1 MAVAPAPHSDFQ
13 SMSTSE
19 FDGIPDIIGMST
31 PCNQGGSSLRVGV
44 PKKDT
49 PRCLIT
55 GVRWKNE
62 ATLQLC
68 AEFLESV
75 RINLAYVTGCDLT
88 EGCRQPQ
95 RSSCGERPL
104 DELATGLTGVKIHEW
119 EALIVQTVLRIGR
132 MYPQGSTRA
141 RPRIVYESALN
152 YPTWRITGKPD
163 GILEPYC
170 FFFARHPPEGG
181 LKATDGAWLLLIPAL
196 LSMID

>member
-19 FDGIPDIIGMST
+19 FDGIPDIIGVDT
-31 PCNQGGSSLRVGV
+31 PCYQGGSSLRIGV

-49 PRCLIT
+49 SRCLIT

-62 ATLQLC
+62 AALQLC

-104 DELATGLTGVKIHEW
+104 DELATALTGVKIHGW

-132 MYPQGSTRA
+132 MYPPA

-152 YPTWRITGKPD
+152 YPTLGVSRENLT
-163 GILEPYC
+163 
-170 FFFARHPPEGG
+170 
-181 LKATDGAWLLLIPAL
+181 
-196 LSMID
+196 

>member
-19 FDGIPDIIGMST
+19 FDGIPDIIGVDT
-31 PCNQGGSSLRVGV
+31 PCNQGGSSLRAGV
-44 PKKDT
+44 PIKDT
-49 PRCLIT
+49 SRCLIT

-104 DELATGLTGVKIHEW
+104 DELATALTGLKINGW
-119 EALIVQTVLRIGR
+119 EAPSSRRCCESDGCIRRLD
-132 MYPQGSTRA
+132 PASSTRVPSIIPLLA
-141 RPRIVYESALN
+141 YHGK
-152 YPTWRITGKPD
+152 TG
-163 GILEPYC
+163 
-170 FFFARHPPEGG
+170 RN
-181 LKATDGAWLLLIPAL
+181 
-196 LSMID
+196 S

>member
-19 FDGIPDIIGMST
+19 FDGIPDIIGVDT

-44 PKKDT
+44 PIKDT
-49 PRCLIT
+49 SRCLIT

-75 RINLAYVTGCDLT
+75 RINLAYVMGCDLT

-104 DELATGLTGVKIHEW
+104 DELATALTGVKIHGW
-119 EALIVQTVLRIGR
+119 EALNHPTLGV
-132 MYPQGSTRA
+132 SRA
-141 RPRIVYESALN
+141 TL
-152 YPTWRITGKPD
+152 T
-163 GILEPYC
+163 
-170 FFFARHPPEGG
+170 
-181 LKATDGAWLLLIPAL
+181 
-196 LSMID
+196 

>member
-1 MAVAPAPHSDFQ
+1 MAVASAPHRDFQ

-19 FDGIPDIIGMST
+19 FEGIPDIIGVDT

-49 PRCLIT
+49 SRCLIT
-55 GVRWKNE
+55 GVGWKNE

-75 RINLAYVTGCDLT
+75 CINMAYVTGCDLT

-104 DELATGLTGVKIHEW
+104 DELATALTGVKIHGC
-119 EALIVQTVLRIGR
+119 EAPIVQTVLRMGR
-132 MYPQGSTRA
+132 MYAAGWPTLRLNLPRNRLAHLSRFSKGGYHLIQALTRNSA
-141 RPRIVYESALN
+141 RRCS
-152 YPTWRITGKPD
+152 
-163 GILEPYC
+163 
-170 FFFARHPPEGG
+170 
-181 LKATDGAWLLLIPAL
+181 LINTVPA
-196 LSMID
+196 SP